1 MLKTVVFGGFRGFR
15 APAVLV
21 APDGLFQLLP
31 LEKGLKGPVLSPPP
45 RWFHVVSCGFMWFHV
60 VMSCSSMWSG
70 GPKRW
75 FRGFRAPAVLVAP
88 DGLFQLLPLEKGSK
102 RVRFDPPPK
111 VVSCGF
117 MWFHVVSCSHA
128 MLSHVVPG
136 GTPRKRYFSVG
147 EAPLRGFRPK
157 TVKNRVPFDPPNRM
171 AHGMSCS
178 AMLFH
183 AVPCSHAMRF
193 HVVPGGSNGTGP
205 GRVPTYFL
213 D

>member
-1 MLKTVVFGGFRGFR
+1 MTH
-15 APAVLV
+15 P
-21 APDGLFQLLP
+21 
-31 LEKGLKGPVLSPPP
+31 E
-45 RWFHVVSCGFMWFHV
+45 VVSCGFMWFHV

-157 TVKNRVPFDPPNRM
+157 TVKNRVPFDPPQP
-171 AHGMSCS
+171 HGHMPCHVVSCCPCS
-178 AMLFH
+178 CH
-183 AVPCSHAMRF
+183 AVPCS
-193 HVVPGGSNGTGP
+193 PGGQTEP
-205 GRVPTYFL
+205 VPAGSPHTFSTKP
-213 D
+213 